1 MGQMPLLQTSPVNKI
16 FMTSVKSSSSPC
28 VLSDVK
34 AAELAAATTDQNVSP
49 NSLWQRLRSVVKHR
63 SKFEKLVESILYRPP
78 RNTISALEWGRNHEE
93 AARTAYI
100 SVKAKETPLP
110 YHVLRTGIH
119 ISSKLPWLAASPD
132 SLVED
137 PTETSGRQHGILEI
151 KCPYSARTV
160 TPETACE
167 QLNRFCCSL
176 VDGRVTLKKHI
187 CIITRYKD
195 RWRFQTSHGLT
206 FVCGHQTALLLTE

>member
-1 MGQMPLLQTSPVNKI
+1 MRLTA
-16 FMTSVKSSSSPC
+16 SSS
-28 VLSDVK
+28 
-34 AAELAAATTDQNVSP
+34 AT
-49 NSLWQRLRSVVKHR
+49 VVKCR

-78 RNTISALEWGRNHEE
+78 QNTISVLEWGRNHEE

-100 SVKAKETPLP
+100 SVKAKETSLP

-119 ISSKLPWLAASPD
+119 ISSKRPWLAASPD
-132 SLVED
+132 GLVED

-151 KCPYSARTV
+151 KCPYSARTM

-167 QLNRFCCSL
+167 QLNRVCCSL
-176 VDGRVTLKKHI
+176 VDRWVKLKKKHI

-195 RWRFQTSHGLT
+195 RWQLQTNHGVT
-206 FVCGHQTALLLTE
+206 FVCGHQMALLLTE